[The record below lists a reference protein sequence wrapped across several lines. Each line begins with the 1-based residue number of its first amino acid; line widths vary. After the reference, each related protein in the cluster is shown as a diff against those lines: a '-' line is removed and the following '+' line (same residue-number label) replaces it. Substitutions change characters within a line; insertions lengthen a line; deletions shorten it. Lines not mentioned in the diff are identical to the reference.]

1 MKLDIEI
8 LGMYIGAQ
16 AMTPAG
22 EGKLSSIDIYS
33 KIVTVNNNSGA
44 KGDNYHDI
52 EDIKLILRPRKSL
65 IKEELA
71 LLSSV
76 SDWIA
81 GASKMHQIDTPMAIR
96 ILIALRIDIFDL
108 IKDGGAINFY
118 DLHPGKIWPIK

>member
-1 MKLDIEI
+1 
-8 LGMYIGAQ
+8 MYIGAQ
-16 AMTPAG
+16 VMTSNG
-22 EGKLSSIDIYS
+22 ESKLLAIELPEYTGDRARVQVSSNLIFREVDEFYLDKDEIQ
-33 KIVTVNNNSGA
+33 
-44 KGDNYHDI
+44 
-52 EDIKLILRPRKSL
+52 LILRPRKSL

-81 GASKMHQIDTPMAIR
+81 GASKMHQIDTPMAVR

-118 DLHPGKIWPIK
+118 DLHPGKVWPS